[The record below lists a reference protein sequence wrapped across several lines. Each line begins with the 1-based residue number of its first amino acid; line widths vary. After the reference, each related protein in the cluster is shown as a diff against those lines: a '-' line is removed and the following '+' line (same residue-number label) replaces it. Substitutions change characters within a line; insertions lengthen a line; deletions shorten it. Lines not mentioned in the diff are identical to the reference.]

1 MLKGQFPV
9 EKFASLR
16 TPFYYYDLP
25 LLRRTLD
32 KIRECIEP
40 YPQFHVHYA
49 VKANFNGRIL
59 QEISRCGFGADCVSG
74 GEIRAALQNGFAP
87 ESIVYAGVGKSDE
100 EILLALDA
108 GIARFNV
115 ESAAE
120 LEVINELALSRGVV
134 APVSLRVNPDIGAHT
149 HANITTGLA
158 ENKFGINYEQLP
170 GVIELADSLPGVE
183 YKGLHFHIGSQILE
197 MADFVALCNRINV
210 LAEQILRQRR
220 GILVPAASSA
230 AAVGYSSSAV
240 GAAGVAGSGAVAGAA
255 AGVAGASGVAGS
267 GVAAGVAGAAASVL
281 GVAGSGA
288 VAGVSG
294 SGAAAGVAG
303 VAGTAASV
311 LGDIN
316 VGGGLGINYYHP
328 NHLDVAEFSQYF
340 ETFARHLKLPEG
352 TPVHFELG
360 RSVVAPCGSLISRVL
375 YIKEGTTRRFA
386 IIDASMTELIRPA
399 LYKAYHRVENIS
411 SYEPEEVYDVVGPV
425 CESSDVF
432 AKGVS
437 IDKCHRGDFI
447 AIRSAGA
454 YGESM
459 SSQYNCRPLP
469 ACFFKED

>member
-197 MADFVALCNRINV
+197 MDDFVALCNRINV

-220 GILVPAASSA
+220 GRLVPAASSA

-240 GAAGVAGSGAVAGAA
+240 GAAGVAGSGVAAGVSGSGAVAGAA
-255 AGVAGASGVAGS
+255 AGVAGA
-267 GVAAGVAGAAASVL
+267 AGA
-281 GVAGSGA
+281 
-288 VAGVSG
+288 
-294 SGAAAGVAG
+294 
-303 VAGTAASV
+303 AASV

>member
-74 GEIRAALQNGFAP
+74 GEVRAALQNGFAP

-197 MADFVALCNRINV
+197 MDDFVALCNRINV

-220 GILVPAASSA
+220 GRLVPAASSA
-230 AAVGYSSSAV
+230 AAVGYSSSA
-240 GAAGVAGSGAVAGAA
+240 AGAA
-255 AGVAGASGVAGS
+255 
-267 GVAAGVAGAAASVL
+267 

-303 VAGTAASV
+303 AAASVLGDAGSGVAAGAAASV